1 MLKSAFQSAAARL
14 GSAARQLGSTVGMV
28 LSAAHSKKDMI
39 DLRRQRWEAIQKGDQ
54 KMFTPSCM
62 LDGMEIENVKED
74 FRDAQRIEQYRV
86 SKTALY
92 LPDGMR
98 WKYIPLKAISQMEE
112 SFRVISAG
120 HCVPVREKRPELDL
134 ITEAGTVHISLEKQA
149 SMQKLLEILRKSRES

>member
-1 MLKSAFQSAAARL
+1 
-14 GSAARQLGSTVGMV
+14 MV

-39 DLRRQRWEAIQKGDQ
+39 DLRRQRWEAIQNGDQ
-54 KMFTPSCM
+54 KRFTPSCM

-92 LPDGMR
+92 IPDGMR